1 MEKLALVDLE
11 PQSYSD
17 WKADR
22 QAYLDN
28 RSPWQVAADERAYA
42 KYNSDE
48 GYYGL
53 ADDIAKRQSS
63 KIPIPGEGSVIFLG
77 IATAFTKPLTRLG
90 WPGLLIHGIFKT
102 ADIINTYHFEQFNS

>member
-1 MEKLALVDLE
+1 MIDLE
-11 PQSYSD
+11 EQSYTD
-17 WKADR
+17 WKSDR

-53 ADDIAKRQSS
+53 ADDIAERQSS
-63 KIPIPGEGSVIFLG
+63 KMPIAGEGVVIFLTEITKWG
-77 IATAFTKPLTRLG
+77 KPLTKLG
-90 WPGLLIHGIFKT
+90 WPALLAYG
-102 ADIINTYHFEQFNS
+102 ALEGAEQFFKYKTGIEYD

>member
-1 MEKLALVDLE
+1 MIDLE
-11 PQSYSD
+11 EQSYTD

-28 RSPWQVAADERAYA
+28 RSAWQVAADERAYA

-53 ADDIAKRQSS
+53 ADDIASRQAS

-77 IATAFTKPLTRLG
+77 IASAYTRPLARLG

-102 ADIINTYHFEQFNS
+102 ADTINTYQFETFNN

>member
-1 MEKLALVDLE
+1 MEKLALVDSE

-17 WKADR
+17 WKSER

-28 RSPWQVAADERAYA
+28 RSVWQVMKDEVAFA

-53 ADDIAKRQSS
+53 ADDISKRQSS
-63 KIPIPGEGSVIFLG
+63 KIPIAGEGVVIFL
-77 IATAFTKPLTRLG
+77 TELTKWGKPISKLG
-90 WPGLLIHGIFKT
+90 WPLLLAYGIAEGAEQFFKFKT
-102 ADIINTYHFEQFNS
+102 GIEYD

>member
-1 MEKLALVDLE
+1 MIDLKE
-11 PQSYSD
+11 QSYAE

-28 RSPWQVAADERAYA
+28 RSPWKVAADERAYA
-42 KYNSDE
+42 RYNSDE

-53 ADDIAKRQSS
+53 ADDIAQRQSS

-77 IATAFTKPLTRLG
+77 IASAFTRPLARLG

-102 ADIINTYHFEQFNS
+102 ADFINRYNYNELHSNQSSI